1 MAEKVE
7 FLVSKG
13 KTKIGI
19 FSDTAPVWA
28 WYVGSL
34 GDIRWVYSP
43 MDIPG
48 RLVGD
53 PRWCGSGFTQDEEV
67 EIILLHGGWDKIPR
81 HIWKW
86 EKLKFVIQSPRNPRG
101 RRKRIKIESVPPGW
115 EVDEV
120 QLSHKQVGG
129 VTSWRGSVK
138 VARKSATPKFEL
150 ILPPHVS
157 P

>member
-19 FSDTAPVWA
+19 FSVDAPVWS

-48 RLVGD
+48 RLAGD
-53 PRWCGSGFTQDEEV
+53 PRWFCSGFKHGEEV
-67 EIILLHGGWDKIPR
+67 EVILLCGGWDKVPYYM
-81 HIWKW
+81 WKW
-86 EKLKFVIQSPRNPRG
+86 EDLKFVIQSPFDYRG
-101 RRKRIKIESVPPGW
+101 RRKRIKVEPVPPGW
-115 EVDEV
+115 EVDKLRLTHE
-120 QLSHKQVGG
+120 QVGG
-129 VTSWRGSVK
+129 VTSWKGLVR
-138 VARKSATPKFEL
+138 VA
-150 ILPPHVS
+150 
-157 P
+157 